1 MQVQVNRDRVENN
14 ENSMIIAMANTLIE
28 NQNIKNDIIEKLT

>member
-14 ENSMIIAMANTLIE
+14 ENSMIIARANTLIE